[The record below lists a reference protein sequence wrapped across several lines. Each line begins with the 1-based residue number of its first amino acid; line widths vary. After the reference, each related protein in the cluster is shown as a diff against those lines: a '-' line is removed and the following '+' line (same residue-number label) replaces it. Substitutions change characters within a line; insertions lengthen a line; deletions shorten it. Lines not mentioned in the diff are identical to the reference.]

1 MSHGPRLS
9 AIPVLVVAF
18 GIALAPESACAQDD
32 WRALRIDGSNPEN
45 FQASVASLQN
55 ALPASQRADFEAA
68 LAVVWLGNTAKGG
81 DVDKDG
87 NVEVTDLQELR
98 ADTADLLADIQRGD
112 LVAAIEALDASG
124 AEYTSADY
132 IEQLDGL
139 GHDGVVEL
147 ASRPG
152 ASPAEGQALRA
163 YKAQILC
170 RDAWLPLR
178 VQWCNAFFRSNA
190 ATPVPKVPV
199 GETLN
204 RAIEAL
210 NTGDTT
216 TAETAVGS
224 LNLNQLTPFERGM
237 AEALL
242 FHVAYAQQLYPKARG
257 HLQAAVD
264 SGVMSEAEAQRILGF
279 IQKLER
285 MAARPTPPRPPK
297 ASVPEPSGISVPG
310 QPEAE
315 SASSE

>member
-1 MSHGPRLS
+1 MSRGTSLS
-9 AIPVLVVAF
+9 AIPGLVVL
-18 GIALAPESACAQDD
+18 GVLLALEPACAQDD
-32 WRALRIDGSNPEN
+32 WRALRIDGSNPES

-81 DVDKDG
+81 DVDEDG
-87 NVEVTDLQELR
+87 NVEVEDIQELR

-112 LVAAIEALDASG
+112 LVAAIEALDTSG
-124 AEYTSADY
+124 GGYTSADY
-132 IEQLDGL
+132 IEQLGGL
-139 GHDGVVEL
+139 GHDEVLEL

-152 ASPAEGQALRA
+152 ESPAEGQALRA

-178 VQWCNAFFRSNA
+178 VQWCSAFFRSNA

-204 RAIEAL
+204 KAIEAL
-210 NTGDTT
+210 NAGDTA

-242 FHVAYAQQLYPKARG
+242 FHVTYRQRLYPKARQ

-264 SGVMSEAEAQRILGF
+264 SGVMGQAELEAIVGVIEHF
-279 IQKLER
+279 ER
-285 MAARPTPPRPPK
+285 MAARPRPPRRPT
-297 ASVPEPSGISVPG
+297 PG
-310 QPEAE
+310 VSTSAELGVLAEPEAE
-315 SASSE
+315 DAPSE